1 MGVEVGEQRLRALR
15 PVGVK
20 ADLNPDPERALEGRT
35 SGGHDRRRFSAR
47 GENGCS
53 GGSEAL
59 KPSDL
64 RPVLTGGPVERNGRR
79 AAGLERGTD
88 HRGGARP

>member
-15 PVGVK
+15 LADVK
-20 ADLNPDPERALEGRT
+20 ADLNPGAERTLEGQ
-35 SGGHDRRRFSAR
+35 DVRRAR
-47 GENGCS
+47 PRLVFGPSRNGCS

-64 RPVLTGGPVERNGRR
+64 RPVLTGGPVGSQRQESR
-79 AAGLERGTD
+79 GLERGAD
-88 HRGGARP
+88 HRGGGKP